1 MKTINKQIKTI
12 GMILILAFSINLVA
26 QKEQDKKLFIRVFN
40 LEGKKINKGH
50 FQFINDSLLGLR
62 RNRKAVQINV
72 KDIGKI
78 KTKRSAGHN
87 VFLGSVIGGG
97 TLALVGVV
105 STESERQVS
114 YDMGYWGTFNYTS
127 NPATAGQNFAAGLVL
142 GGVAGAAVGGITAIF
157 KNSRTYIVDG
167 KIENLRICANDIS
180 KK

>member
-1 MKTINKQIKTI
+1 MKTIKKQFKTGVI
-12 GMILILAFSINLVA
+12 MLVLAFGLNLVA
-26 QKEQDKKLFIRVFN
+26 QTERDKQVFIRVYN

-50 FQFINDSLLGLR
+50 FQYINDSLLGLR
-62 RNRKAVQINV
+62 RNKKAVQINV

-97 TLALVGVV
+97 TLALVGVA

-114 YDMGYWGTFNYTS
+114 YDMGYWGTFNYTT
-127 NPATAGQNFAAGLVL
+127 NRATAGENLAAGLVL

-157 KNSRTYIVDG
+157 KNPMTYIIDG
-167 KIENLRICANDIS
+167 KIENLRVCANDIS